1 MWLSY
6 ARNNQKTGDQPVIP
20 THQVTKQTQTI
31 RNAESRIKK
40 HDPSIRNH
48 YEIANKPLTDNTRY
62 CRKDDRTF
70 VSMLVTLTDL
80 LIFFQT
86 VKFEIR
92 LFKMVILNQ
101 IFLNRN

>member
-1 MWLSY
+1 M
-6 ARNNQKTGDQPVIP
+6 
-20 THQVTKQTQTI
+20 TKQTQTI

-62 CRKDDRTF
+62 CRKDSDDRTF
-70 VSMLVTLTDL
+70 VSMLVTLTNL
-80 LIFFQT
+80 LIINQT

-92 LFKMVILNQ
+92 FFKMVILNQ
-101 IFLNRN
+101 IFLNRNKCRSDIWLFENIFFQLS

>member
-1 MWLSY
+1 M
-6 ARNNQKTGDQPVIP
+6 
-20 THQVTKQTQTI
+20 TKQTQTI

-62 CRKDDRTF
+62 CIKNSDDRTF

-80 LIFFQT
+80 LIFS
-86 VKFEIR
+86 K
-92 LFKMVILNQ
+92 L
-101 IFLNRN
+101 